1 VNFGSIALK
10 DAQGS
15 VLAHSLRRGEINF
28 KKGRVLS
35 PEDISLLTASGLTEI
50 IVAQL
55 AAGDVPEDQAAY
67 ALAKQCQ
74 GAYVKCSEPFTGRA
88 NLYADARGLLCF
100 NPDQIAP
107 FNRIDEG
114 ITLATAHSFEP
125 VDIGRMIATLKIIPF
140 AVPGSA
146 VERALA
152 SAPSFSIVPF
162 RNKRIALIS
171 TQLPST
177 KPAILD
183 KNRQSLQHRL
193 DHMAGHITS
202 EMRIPHDAQDVARA
216 IEAAQHENCELI
228 LLFGASA
235 IIDRRDVLPSGLVLA
250 GGVIEHFGM
259 PVDPGNLLMLG
270 AIGSIPVIGLP
281 GCARAPAVNG
291 FDFVLRRLLCDLP
304 VTAHDLT
311 GMGVGGLLKEIP
323 SRPQPRG
330 GPVQADGPHAAR
342 IGAVLLAAG
351 RSSRMGP
358 VNKLLIPIDD
368 KPMVAHARD
377 ALVQADIGP
386 IIAVTGHMADDVATA
401 LNHDRVSV
409 VFNPD
414 FSDGLSTSLRSGL
427 GALPRDLDGVLI
439 ALGDM
444 PAITAQDI
452 NRMIAAFSPADG
464 RRIVVA
470 TDRGKRGNPV
480 LFDTA
485 FIDEL
490 AAVQG
495 DKGARHL
502 ITRYSDDVVEIDLGG
517 RALLD
522 LDTPEALGAFKPGR
536 E

>member
-1 VNFGSIALK
+1 MKFGPIALH

-15 VLAHSLRRGEINF
+15 VLAHSLRLAEINF
-28 KKGRVLS
+28 KKGRILS
-35 PEDISLLTASGLTEI
+35 LDDLSLLAASGLSEI
-50 IVAQL
+50 IVARL
-55 AAGDVPEDQAAY
+55 DAGDVPEDQAAHI
-67 ALAKQCQ
+67 LAQQCQ
-74 GAYVKCSEPFTGRA
+74 GAHVKCSAPFTGRA

-100 NPDQIAP
+100 NADQIAP

-114 ITLATAHSFEP
+114 ITLATANPFEP

-140 AVPGSA
+140 AVPGSS
-146 VERALA
+146 VERAL
-152 SAPSFSIVPF
+152 SLAPHFAIAPY

-183 KNRQSLQHRL
+183 KNRQSLQQRL
-193 DHMAGHITS
+193 DQMAGQIIA
-202 EMRIPHDAQDVARA
+202 EMRIPHDAQEVARA
-216 IEAAQHENCELI
+216 IAAAQRENCELI

-250 GGVIEHFGM
+250 GGAIEHFGM

-270 AIGSIPVIGLP
+270 ALGEIPVIGLP

-291 FDFVLRRLLCDLP
+291 FDFVLRRLLCDIP
-304 VTAHDLT
+304 VTSHDLT
-311 GMGVGGLLKEIP
+311 GMGLGGLLKEIP

-330 GPVQADGPHAAR
+330 GPMQSDGPHAAR
-342 IGAVLLAAG
+342 IGALLLAAG

-358 VNKLLIPIDD
+358 VNKLLIPIGD
-368 KPMVAHARD
+368 KPMVVHARD
-377 ALVQADIGP
+377 ALIQADIGP
-386 IIAVTGHMADDVATA
+386 IIAVTGHMADELATT

-414 FSDGLSTSLRSGL
+414 FAKGLSTSLRSGL
-427 GALPRDLDGVLI
+427 EALPPDLDGVLI

-452 NRMIAAFSPADG
+452 NRMIAAFDPADG

-485 FIDEL
+485 FVDEL
-490 AAVQG
+490 SAVQG
-495 DKGARHL
+495 DNGARHL
-502 ITRYSDDVVEIDLGG
+502 ITRYSDEVVEIDLGD

-522 LDTPEALGAFKPGR
+522 LDTPEALGAFKPGYK
-536 E
+536 